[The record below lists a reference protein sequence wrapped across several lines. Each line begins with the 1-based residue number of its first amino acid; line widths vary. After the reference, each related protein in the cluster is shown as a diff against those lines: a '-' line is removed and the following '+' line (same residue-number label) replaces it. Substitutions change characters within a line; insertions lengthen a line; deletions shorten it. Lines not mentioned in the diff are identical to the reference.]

1 VPPKRTRPTSDRVR
15 EALFNV
21 LDARLEF
28 DGLVVLDL
36 YAGSGAL
43 GLEALSR
50 GAARAVFV
58 EQDQRAARTISRN
71 IAELGVGSAADV
83 RRAPVATVLAGGTDR
98 PVDLVLA
105 DPPYAVPD
113 REVEVLLAALDAHGW
128 ARDGTVAVIERRAS
142 GGASNWPPG
151 WSRWPSR
158 RYGDTR
164 LEMAEREPRS
174 P

>member
-1 VPPKRTRPTSDRVR
+1 VR

-21 LDARLEF
+21 LDARLDF
-28 DGLVVLDL
+28 AGLIVLDL

-58 EQDQRAARTISRN
+58 EQDQRAARTISGN
-71 IAELGVGSAADV
+71 IAELGVGSAAEV
-83 RRAPVATVLAGGTDR
+83 RRAPVATVLAGGVDR

-105 DPPYAVPD
+105 DPPYDVPD
-113 REVEVLLAALDAHGW
+113 GEVEALLAALGAHGW
-128 ARDGTVAVIERRAS
+128 TRDGTVVVIERRAS
-142 GGASNWPPG
+142 GGELRWPSG
-151 WSRWPSR
+151 WSRWPAR

-164 LEMAEREPRS
+164 LDIAEREPPS